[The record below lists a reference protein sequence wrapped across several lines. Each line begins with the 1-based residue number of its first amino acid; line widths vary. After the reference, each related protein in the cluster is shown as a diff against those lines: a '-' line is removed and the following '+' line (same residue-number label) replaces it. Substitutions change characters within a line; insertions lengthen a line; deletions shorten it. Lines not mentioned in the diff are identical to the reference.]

1 MQLGALLAA
10 MFLVSMAI
18 TPAVNAQGANEQTKF
33 EKLGKIKTP
42 DGRYIMN
49 ESDFDNAV
57 IKSGTIK
64 IPNTS
69 TVSERVNA
77 TKNVMNQLSIT
88 LKVSDDEA
96 LDTVCNYSANECT
109 YRISKHVKASADS
122 ALPATNGWTESAY
135 YRNSD
140 GGSTTLF
147 EGIWNVPSAPL
158 DQAAP
163 LQTIFYFTALEN
175 DAQTDILQPV
185 LEWGQAGRNYWDI
198 SSWYG
203 IDGSYS
209 NSTPINVNVG
219 DSIYG
224 YIQKQAGNNWF
235 IYTYDMNLGLATS
248 ITASSTRTYPKN
260 YVALESYRVN
270 TCNQFS
276 GGNDFTNLNIA
287 GRTPSWT
294 SWINQADKS
303 LCGTLG
309 VNIVSPSEVILQT
322 GRMP

>member
-1 MQLGALLAA
+1 MALSALLMA
-10 MFLVSMAI
+10 MLLLSMLFMPVVS
-18 TPAVNAQGANEQTKF
+18 AQGANEQTKF
-33 EKLGKIKTP
+33 EKPGKIKTP
-42 DGRYIMN
+42 DGHYIMN
-49 ESDFDNAV
+49 ESDFDKAV
-57 IKSGTIK
+57 IKRGTVQL
-64 IPNTS
+64 PNTS
-69 TVSERVNA
+69 SISERINA

-88 LKVSDDEA
+88 LKVLDDEA

-109 YRISKHVKASADS
+109 YRVSKHVKASADN

-158 DQAAP
+158 DQATP

-175 DAQTDILQPV
+175 DAQTDIFQPV
-185 LEWGQAGRNYWDI
+185 LEWGQYGSYWDI

-209 NSTPINVNVG
+209 HSTPINVNVG

-224 YIQKQAGNNWF
+224 YIQKQAGNQWL
-235 IYTYDMNLGLATS
+235 IYTLDITTSTSTS
-248 ITASSTRTYPKN
+248 ITASSTRTYPQN
-260 YVALESYRVN
+260 YVALESYGVN
-270 TCNQFS
+270 TCSQFS

-309 VNIVSPSEVILQT
+309 VDIVSPSEVILKT